1 MVIKKSKTSIVMDCI
16 ISDDEMS
23 IEDIAKKA
31 GCSKAHVSTVR
42 RRYAEKLAESKK
54 TENPKNEEEEE
65 EEVNEEIDS
74 FIKKIKVTPDPKHLT
89 KDQDESDEEIEY
101 GCPECGHQWYAA
113 PDERQNECPKC
124 GEEFE

>member
-16 ISDDEMS
+16 TSDDEIS

-42 RRYAEKLAESKK
+42 RQYAEKLAESKK
-54 TENPKNEEEEE
+54 TKTPKNEEEEE
-65 EEVNEEIDS
+65 VNDEEINS

-101 GCPECGHQWYAA
+101 GCGECGHQWYAA
-113 PDERQNECPKC
+113 PNEHQTECPKC